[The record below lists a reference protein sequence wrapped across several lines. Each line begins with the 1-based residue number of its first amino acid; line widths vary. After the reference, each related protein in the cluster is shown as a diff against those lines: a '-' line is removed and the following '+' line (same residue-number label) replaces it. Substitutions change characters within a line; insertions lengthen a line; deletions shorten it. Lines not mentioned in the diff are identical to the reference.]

1 MLAKQILRKAR
12 FLLSDP
18 DAVRWSDP
26 DLLGWLN
33 SAQLQI
39 VAVRP
44 DAKATK
50 VDHPLAL
57 GVEQVIPANGTKLLD
72 VIRNTSGRAVTL
84 ISRDQLSS
92 YDPDW
97 YTSAPSATTKHYTFD
112 ESDPKSFEVFPPA
125 AAGAKVRLL
134 YAAIPTDCADVDSAI
149 DLDAIYEGPLIDFVC
164 YRAWAQD
171 SDNPGDAGNA
181 ANAISTFMQALTG
194 KTQSDQ
200 ATRPARK

>member
-1 MLAKQILRKAR
+1 MLASQIIAKAR
-12 FLLSDP
+12 ILLSDP
-18 DAVRWSDP
+18 DRARWSDP

-50 VDHPLAL
+50 ADHPLAV
-57 GVEQVIPANGTKLLD
+57 GVEQTIPANGTKLLD
-72 VIRNTSGRAVTL
+72 VVRNTTGRAVTL
-84 ISRDQLSS
+84 ISRDQLSA

-97 YTSAPSATTKHYTFD
+97 YTSAPGTAIKHYTFD
-112 ESDPKSFEVFPPA
+112 DSDPKSFEVYPPA

-134 YAAIPTDCADVDSAI
+134 YAAIPTDCAALTSPV

-171 SDNPGDAGNA
+171 SDSPGDASNA
-181 ANAISTFMQALTG
+181 ANAIATFMQALTG

>member
-1 MLAKQILRKAR
+1 MLASQIINKAR
-12 FLLSDP
+12 ILLTDP
-18 DAVRWSDP
+18 DGVRWSDA

-33 SAQLQI
+33 SAQLQV

-50 VDHPLAL
+50 TDLAL
-57 GVEQVIPANGTKLLD
+57 VPGVEQAIPANGTKLLD
-72 VIRNTSGRAVTL
+72 VVRNATGRAVTL
-84 ISRDQLSS
+84 ISRDQLSA

-97 YTSAPSATTKHYTFD
+97 YSATGSTVIKHYTFD
-112 ESDPKSFEVFPPA
+112 DTDPKSFEVFPPA

-134 YAAIPTDCADVDSAI
+134 YAAIPTDCAELTSTV

-164 YRAWAQD
+164 YRAWSQD
-171 SDNPGDAGNA
+171 SDSPSDSSSA

>member
-1 MLAKQILRKAR
+1 MLAQQILRKAR
-12 FLLSDP
+12 VLLSDP
-18 DAVRWSDP
+18 DAVRWSDA

-33 SAQLQI
+33 SGQLQI

-50 VDHPLAL
+50 VDQAL
-57 GVEQVIPANGTKLLD
+57 VPGVEQAIPANGTKLLD
-72 VIRNTSGRAVTL
+72 VVRNIPGRAVTL
-84 ISRDQLSS
+84 ISRDQLNA
-92 YDPDW
+92 YDVDW
-97 YTSAPSATTKHYTFD
+97 YSAAASTAIKHYTFD
-112 ESDPKSFEVFPPA
+112 DSDPKSFEVYPPA

-134 YAAIPTDCADVDSAI
+134 YAAIPTDCAALDSPI

-171 SDNPGDAGNA
+171 SDSPGDASNA
-181 ANAISTFMQALTG
+181 ANAIATFMQALTG

>member
-1 MLAKQILRKAR
+1 MLAKQIIRKAR
-12 FLLSDP
+12 ILLNDP
-18 DAVRWSDP
+18 DGVRWPDA

-33 SAQLQI
+33 SAQLQV

-50 VDHPLAL
+50 VDHALAP
-57 GVEQVIPANGTKLLD
+57 GVEQAIPANGTRLLD
-72 VIRNTSGRAVTL
+72 VIRNTTGRAVTL
-84 ISRDQLSS
+84 ISRDQLSA
-92 YDPDW
+92 YDVDW
-97 YTSAPSATTKHYTFD
+97 YASAPSATAKHYTFD
-112 ESDPKSFEVFPPA
+112 DSDPKAFEVYPPA
-125 AAGAKVRLL
+125 AVGAKVRLL
-134 YAAIPTDCADVDSAI
+134 YAAIPTDCADLESGV
-149 DLDAIYEGPLIDFVC
+149 DLDAIYEGALIDFVC

-171 SDNPGDAGNA
+171 SDSPADANNA